1 MMITNQYRFLGAP
14 CYFIVFLMAL
24 SNFIVLKTLINH
36 PKTEQIFV
44 IVELISNVYIDQ
56 VWVRV
61 LYLFFTLRLLN
72 TTEAEAG
79 MTPKTVF

>member
-1 MMITNQYRFLGAP
+1 
-14 CYFIVFLMAL
+14 MAL
-24 SNFIVLKTLINH
+24 SNFIVLKTLTNH

-56 VWVRV
+56 VNICVPV

>member
-1 MMITNQYRFLGAP
+1 
-14 CYFIVFLMAL
+14 MAL

-56 VWVRV
+56 VWVPV

-72 TTEAEAG
+72 TTKAEAG

>member
-1 MMITNQYRFLGAP
+1 
-14 CYFIVFLMAL
+14 MAL

-56 VWVRV
+56 VHICVPV

>member
-1 MMITNQYRFLGAP
+1 MMITNQYRFLGVP

-24 SNFIVLKTLINH
+24 SNFIVLKTINH

-56 VWVRV
+56 V
-61 LYLFFTLRLLN
+61 
-72 TTEAEAG
+72 
-79 MTPKTVF
+79 